1 MRHYADHLEKLV
13 GDSLTEARI
22 NFDHESEGGIAAE
35 FGLDFYIPAAD
46 VFIEVKQ
53 YHSDRIA
60 KQTARAND
68 VIVLQGENAVK
79 LFATLLN
86 EL

>member
-1 MRHYADHLEKLV
+1 MIHYADHLEKLI
-13 GDSLTEARI
+13 GDSLTNAGIDFE
-22 NFDHESEGGIAAE
+22 HESEGGIAAE
-35 FGLDFYIPAAD
+35 HGLDFYTLVEE

-53 YHSDRIA
+53 YHSERIA
-60 KQTARAND
+60 KQTARAGN

-79 LFATLLN
+79 LFANLLN

>member
-1 MRHYADHLEKLV
+1 MRHYADHLEELV

-22 NFDHESEGGIAAE
+22 DFEHESEGGRASE
-35 FGLDFYIPAAD
+35 HGLDFYIPAAD

-53 YHSDRIA
+53 YHSQRIA
-60 KQTARAND
+60 KQTARAEN
-68 VIVLQGENAVK
+68 VIVLQGEKAVK